1 MLQILPSLP
10 TVSDRGVCLP
20 SATGEY
26 FSLAGP
32 GILPGILVCTMTW
45 MSRALQMF
53 YPNVRTTIWP
63 GGKIG
68 NEFALK
74 DTPK

>member
-1 MLQILPSLP
+1 M
-10 TVSDRGVCLP
+10 
-20 SATGEY
+20 
-26 FSLAGP
+26 
-32 GILPGILVCTMTW
+32 CTMTW

-74 DTPK
+74 DTPKCGFDGELCATGGGMSDVISNITQST